1 MNIMKN
7 FIKPKMKMKTTVLRH
22 KQFKFD
28 FDRSDVRNTKEI
40 LTHVDSLIADNGHIM
55 LKDTIAKFAGKPY
68 AWSEKK
74 ILQYI
79 FDLFGDFKI
88 RFLFNGEKIRQDDLK
103 NLLNSA
109 SLWSNIEIIKP
120 EVVDKTNLIKAG
132 HLGEKLFGSAGPKE
146 QNDLCL
152 YLRRNLRSWKRDL
165 NSFSQLANTGKYP
178 GKNEID
184 NYLGLLFRLLS
195 IHEPNEFILNL
206 ISRKRDLLTAY
217 KNLKTL
223 SDFYNHRIQIW
234 DFMLKAIEEF
244 KPNLTHLEK
253 DPEVKNALARLELI
267 INNPSPY
274 ELIEDISHLVSTIK
288 VVNDDIVEKK
298 TASFRAQATED
309 VVKKIAQILFLLD
322 RQNASPDIRN
332 KALLNLQKIKKIIE
346 KSRNIK
352 DISYYLDETMHEFDI
367 ALDLIEEK
375 RTDI

>member
-1 MNIMKN
+1 
-7 FIKPKMKMKTTVLRH
+7 MKTTVLRH

-28 FDRSDVRNTKEI
+28 FDQSDVRNTKEI
-40 LTHVDSLIADNGHIM
+40 LTHVDSLIADKGHIM
-55 LKDTIAKFAGKPY
+55 LKDAIAKFAGKPY

-88 RFLFNGEKIRQDDLK
+88 RFLFNGEKIRPDDLK
-103 NLLNSA
+103 NLLNNA

-120 EVVDKTNLIKAG
+120 EIVDKTNLIKAG

-223 SDFYNHRIQIW
+223 SDFYNHRIKTW

-253 DPEVKNALARLELI
+253 DPEVKNALARLLR
-267 INNPSPY
+267 SKLY
-274 ELIEDISHLVSTIK
+274 ALYAGS
-288 VVNDDIVEKK
+288 
-298 TASFRAQATED
+298 RA
-309 VVKKIAQILFLLD
+309 L
-322 RQNASPDIRN
+322 R
-332 KALLNLQKIKKIIE
+332 
-346 KSRNIK
+346 
-352 DISYYLDETMHEFDI
+352 
-367 ALDLIEEK
+367 
-375 RTDI
+375 

>member
-1 MNIMKN
+1 
-7 FIKPKMKMKTTVLRH
+7 MKTTVLRH

-28 FDRSDVRNTKEI
+28 FDQSDVRNTKEI

-55 LKDTIAKFAGKPY
+55 LKDAIAKFAGKPY

-88 RFLFNGEKIRQDDLK
+88 RFLFNGEKIRPDDLK

-152 YLRRNLRSWKRDL
+152 YLRRNLRSWERDL
-165 NSFSQLANTGKYP
+165 NSFSQLANTKKYP

-184 NYLGLLFRLLS
+184 NYLDLLLELLS
-195 IHEPNEFILNL
+195 IHDPNEFISNL
-206 ISRKRDLLTAY
+206 ISRKHDLLTAC
-217 KNLKTL
+217 KILKTL
-223 SDFYNHRIQIW
+223 SDFYNHSIQTW

-253 DPEVKNALARLELI
+253 ELKVKSTLARLELI

-274 ELIEDISHLVSTIK
+274 ELIEDISDLVSTVK
-288 VVNDDIVEKK
+288 AVNDDIVKKK
-298 TASFRAQATED
+298 TASFRAQTTED
-309 VVKKIAQILFLLD
+309 VVKKITQILSLLD

-332 KALLNLQKIKKIIE
+332 KALLNLQKIKKLIE
-346 KSRNIK
+346 KSKNIQ
-352 DISYYLDETMHEFDI
+352 DISHHLDEAMHEFDI

-375 RTDI
+375 RTGI